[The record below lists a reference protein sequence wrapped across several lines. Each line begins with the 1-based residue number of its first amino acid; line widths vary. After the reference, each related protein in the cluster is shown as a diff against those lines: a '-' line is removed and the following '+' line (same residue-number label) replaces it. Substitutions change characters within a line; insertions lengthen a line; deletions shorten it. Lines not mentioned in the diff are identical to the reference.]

1 MRIKNNAMIAHNR
14 NVDGV
19 PTFFIGEY
27 PLVGAQSTDVM
38 RQILD
43 RYVRKLQTVAAK

>member
-27 PLVGAQSTDVM
+27 PLVGAQGTDVM
-38 RQILD
+38 RQVLG
-43 RYVRKLQTVAAK
+43 RYIRKLQPAAN